1 MHEDMKTQAEAEK
14 FIEDNKNKVNNVE
27 YNDLKNH
34 VNEKWNPKIPPL
46 PNNKYQTIKEEVEK
60 MINADFFDIGEMK
73 IIDYIKDNEN
83 NLTSTQLKEL
93 ITLLQ
98 TQRHI
103 DQNTIEQM
111 FNLPPKTPAPVLR
124 QQLTF
129 KTPALFVPNP
139 PSSPKQTVTDREA
152 QVQAVSDVLDKY
164 NKMKGHGIPEG
175 AVVNAMIRDRIAPE
189 VIKELFPIVELPSGY
204 TGGGAVV
211 NIATAKLQ
219 NVAGAATS
227 SVNKVA
233 DAAKPLVNEHGAELF
248 KTDGTSRDPII
259 AEMDTRLAMKA
270 KEVGNMSGVKEDFLP
285 FSLQISNDKE
295 ATRIKNLKLEDERN
309 QNKTT
314 TQSLVTL
321 AMQTRRLII
330 HEESDDEA
338 TWDSDDDNNTKL
350 KIKNLPDPINDTHIN
365 AAINHVFDL
374 MSTVQKKDRPLFLA
388 YLNPGRHSGKFTTQ
402 IDDKNMYIPL
412 IMEFILYL
420 KRKNVEIP
428 DYFQQILS
436 NNIMNRIDSV
446 FEIKNLKNYE
456 ELYINGLCTTV
467 KYYMLLHDNNVADVD
482 LKLKEYAD
490 KLAQLMEK
498 YKRMINNDIPDVGQT
513 MANDGF
519 VQTRI
524 DYLLEQLRAEKEDT
538 LKITK
543 ELLTSGRPYEEI
555 MKHMTDEKFTRENA
569 EELINKYSREIAIE
583 RVDLK
588 DFMDFLYKQ
597 KPTDNEIKDKLVE
610 KGLPGDLVDDK
621 LNELKALYDKNMKSY
636 IDKVKSKQLK
646 KYKVIDQMKTDGFK
660 EGQNRDTLYAYLV
673 DEYVPKQ

>member
-1 MHEDMKTQAEAEK
+1 MHEDMKTQAEAEA
-14 FIEDNKNKVNNVE
+14 FIEYNKNKVNDVE

-34 VNEKWNPKIPPL
+34 VNEKWKPKIPPL
-46 PNNKYQTIKEEVEK
+46 PNNKYQTIKAEVEK
-60 MINADFFDIGEMK
+60 MINADFFDIGDMK
-73 IIDYIKDNEN
+73 IIEYIKGNVN
-83 NLTSTQLKEL
+83 NLTSTQLDEL
-93 ITLLQ
+93 ITLLK
-98 TQRHI
+98 TQLHI
-103 DQNTIEQM
+103 DQNTIEIM
-111 FNLPPKTPAPVLR
+111 FNPPPKTPAPVLR
-124 QQLTF
+124 QQPTLE
-129 KTPALFVPNP
+129 TPALFVPNP

-164 NKMKGHGIPEG
+164 KRMRKIGISEG
-175 AVVNAMIRDRIAPE
+175 GVVNAMIRDQIAPK
-189 VIKELFPIVELPSGY
+189 VIKELFPSVELPSGY

-211 NIATAKLQ
+211 NFATAKLQ

-227 SVNKVA
+227 SVNKDGV
-233 DAAKPLVNEHGAELF
+233 ELF
-248 KTDGTSRDPII
+248 KTNGTSRDPIFI
-259 AEMDTRLAMKA
+259 EMDTRQARKAMKA

-285 FSLQISNDKE
+285 LSLQISNDAE
-295 ATRIKNLKLEDERN
+295 ATRIMKLKQEDEEK
-309 QNKTT
+309 QNETT
-314 TQSLVTL
+314 TQSFVTR
-321 AMQTRRLII
+321 AMRALRLKR

-338 TWDSDDDNNTKL
+338 TTTWDSDDDNNTKL
-350 KIKNLPDPINDTHIN
+350 KIKNLPDPIDDTHIG

-374 MSTVQKKDRPLFLA
+374 MSTVQKKDIPLFLA
-388 YLNPGRHSGKFTTQ
+388 YVNPGRHSGKFTTQ

-428 DYFQQILS
+428 GYFQQILS

-446 FEIKNLKNYE
+446 FEIKDLKNYE
-456 ELYINGLCTTV
+456 ELYINGLYTTV
-467 KYYMLLHDNNVADVD
+467 KYYMLRDNVAEVD

-524 DYLLEQLRAEKEDT
+524 DYLLEQLQTEKEDT

-543 ELLTSGRPYEEI
+543 EMVTSGKPNGEI

-569 EELINKYSREIAIE
+569 EKLIEEYSREIAIE

-597 KPTDNEIKDKLVE
+597 KPTDNAIKAKLVE

-621 LNELKALYDKNMKSY
+621 LDELKALYKKNMNSY
-636 IDKVKSKQLK
+636 IDKVTRKHM
-646 KYKVIDQMKTDGFK
+646 KYQVIDKMKTDGFK
-660 EGQNRDTLYAYLV
+660 EGENRDTLYAELV
-673 DEYVPKQ
+673 DKHVPKQ